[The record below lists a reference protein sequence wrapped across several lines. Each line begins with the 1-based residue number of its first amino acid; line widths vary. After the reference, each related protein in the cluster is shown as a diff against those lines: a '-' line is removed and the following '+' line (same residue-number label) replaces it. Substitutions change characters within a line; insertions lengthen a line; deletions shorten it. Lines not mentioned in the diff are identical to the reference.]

1 MMRAGIAADHGGFSL
16 KEQLTEL
23 LRGPGYEVVDFGAHH
38 LNPEEDYP
46 DFIISPRQGRCRRKG
61 APWSSPL
68 RQRRSVHRGEQN
80 SRCACRL
87 IHNVFPAHQGVEDD
101 NMNVFCLGGE
111 SGRVCA
117 CPGTDRNLSDRSLQR
132 GSTHRRRLAKVPP
145 VR

>member
-101 NMNVFCLGGE
+101 NMNVFCLGGKVVGSALARE
-111 SGRVCA
+111 LIETFLTAHFSEAPR
-117 CPGTDRNLSDRSLQR
+117 TDAAWLKF
-132 GSTHRRRLAKVPP
+132 RR
-145 VR
+145 